1 MPQTYCALDRSLSG
15 RYVNSSTTGFQALG
29 IQPFS
34 GKAIESQAFLRRK
47 KVTDM
52 VRLLG
57 KMEGKVVKI
66 EEVLFGSGLNV
77 MGNVLL
83 LSDLISLEEEEVAG
97 RIEEK

>member
-1 MPQTYCALDRSLSG
+1 M
-15 RYVNSSTTGFQALG
+15 
-29 IQPFS
+29 
-34 GKAIESQAFLRRK
+34 
-47 KVTDM
+47 TDM

-66 EEVLFGSGLNV
+66 EEVVFGSGLNV

-83 LSDLISLEEEEVAG
+83 LSDLISLEEEGVAG